1 MAARSITT
9 KNISLLHQ
17 LYKEGQLNL
26 APEFQRNS
34 VWPSAAKAY
43 LIDTILNDKPIPLFF
58 FQRATTATTGRVG
71 YTVIDGQQRLRAM
84 FDFLDDRFR
93 LTQSSGVAFAK
104 KYFSSLASEYRQR
117 IYEYD
122 IIVEELSGYS
132 DGDINDMFV
141 RMNKYVVKL
150 SLQEIRHAKQKGKF
164 RDFVEDLGR
173 VDVWRQERVFSPL
186 QMRRMRAVEFAAEL
200 AILLIEGPQDK
211 KSAVDLYYGRYQKSF
226 PPGLEIERRLK
237 RYFAWI
243 KKALPGFKRTLYRR
257 PVDLYSLIGALDV
270 VSKEGK
276 RLQHMDAKKAGVLL
290 SAFEAK
296 AAASTVARAATRS
309 SAARPASRSRDGPPS
324 SRPRSG

>member
-132 DGDINDMFV
+132 DSDINDMFV

-211 KSAVDLYYGRYQKSF
+211 KN
-226 PPGLEIERRLK
+226 RRLICTTVGI
-237 RYFAWI
+237 RSPSHQAW
-243 KKALPGFKRTLYRR
+243 KL
-257 PVDLYSLIGALDV
+257 SGA
-270 VSKEGK
+270 
-276 RLQHMDAKKAGVLL
+276 
-290 SAFEAK
+290 
-296 AAASTVARAATRS
+296 
-309 SAARPASRSRDGPPS
+309 
-324 SRPRSG
+324 